1 VYVQQKGGNIRDLSA
16 AHRRKGIPTVK
27 QTGCNHEA
35 GLGLNPE
42 AAATRTLEKC
52 QQAHQLGGS
61 RVAEAGEHA
70 LPGCRRRNYF
80 HKREA

>member
-1 VYVQQKGGNIRDLSA
+1 MRQQKGGNIRDLSA
-16 AHRRKGIPTVK
+16 HIEGRDIPTVK